1 MQAEATLV
9 STTDRRGR
17 PLRTVACAVCGLF
30 RTDPLPSGDDLRDF
44 HQQDYREEY
53 KGFRLP
59 KRKNT
64 LRSGRLAL
72 ERLRMLA
79 PLAPAARVLD
89 VGSGSGEWL
98 FLLQSLG
105 HAVNGIEADTA
116 YGEYARVTY
125 GVPVLSTG
133 LFEADLPPSSFE
145 FITAFHVLEHLTD
158 PAGALRRLLG
168 WLVPGGRLLV
178 EVPNINSP
186 HQNPSGRFHYAHVLG
201 FTSESLAYAATL
213 AGFQIESSSID
224 RFGRNLSISL
234 RRPLPVELPPVRAV
248 APPPA
253 LSRPLITSPVTI
265 AQYYLRPST
274 YLRWALRMVQFGG
287 ELGALVAGANA
298 RDTIRSFSRL
308 SAPL

>member
-1 MQAEATLV
+1 MV
-9 STTDRRGR
+9 STSDRHGR

-30 RTDPLPSGDDLRDF
+30 RTDPLPSDDDLRQF
-44 HQQDYREEY
+44 HQQDYREAY
-53 KGFRLP
+53 KGSRAP

-72 ERLRMLA
+72 ERLRTLA
-79 PLAPAARVLD
+79 PLAPAARILD
-89 VGSGSGEWL
+89 AGSGSGEWL

-105 HAVNGIEADTA
+105 HSVTGIEADTA

-133 LFEADLPPSSFE
+133 LFEADLPPSSFDL
-145 FITAFHVLEHLTD
+145 ITAFHVLEHLPN

-186 HQNPSGRFHYAHVLG
+186 HQNPAGRFHYAHVLG
-201 FTSESLAYAATL
+201 FTPESLAYAATL
-213 AGFQIESSSID
+213 AGFQIESCSVD
-224 RFGRNLSISL
+224 RFARNLSIRL
-234 RRPLPVELPPVRAV
+234 VRPLPAELPPGP
-248 APPPA
+248 APVQTVPTAA
-253 LSRPLITSPVTI
+253 LSGPLVTSPITI
-265 AQYYLRPST
+265 AHYYLRPST

-287 ELGALVAGANA
+287 EVRALWAGANA

-308 SAPL
+308 SVLL

>member
-1 MQAEATLV
+1 
-9 STTDRRGR
+9 
-17 PLRTVACAVCGLF
+17 VACAVCGLF
-30 RTDPLPSGDDLRDF
+30 RTDPLPSDDDLRQF
-44 HQQDYREEY
+44 HQQDYREAY
-53 KGFRLP
+53 KGSRVP

-64 LRSGRLAL
+64 LRSGRLAV

-89 VGSGSGEWL
+89 AGSGSGEWL

-105 HAVNGIEADTA
+105 HSVTGIEADTA

-133 LFEADLPPSSFE
+133 LFEADLPPSSFDL
-145 FITAFHVLEHLTD
+145 ITAFHVLEHLPN
-158 PAGALRRLLG
+158 PAGALRRLLA

-186 HQNPSGRFHYAHVLG
+186 HQNPAGRFHYAHVLG
-201 FTSESLAYAATL
+201 FTPESLSYAATL
-213 AGFQIESSSID
+213 AGFQIENCSSD

-234 RRPLPVELPPVRAV
+234 RRPLPAELPPGPATVLPAT
-248 APPPA
+248 PPPA
-253 LSRPLITSPVTI
+253 LSRPLITSPATI

-308 SAPL
+308 SVSL